1 MLLRRG
7 EFVFLAAVLVG
18 AYGVDRGITALV
30 AATCAYYA
38 ARWATRRRG
47 ETDARGNEDD
57 ERRRTTT
64 TTTTTTTRLTGG
76 GGAARRRFFLL
87 KRAIRAI
94 RRLKELREAAMKR
107 SNELRGVL
115 LEEYKIRAFQ
125 SVSLKLFDMPHQPRR
140 MRQAVRIWRA
150 WRVQTKLKAK
160 LKDIRGDGL
169 SVLHK
174 TEEDLREAMSA
185 HGLATMPPSGGAMHL
200 DPTLEALKACSAC
213 RGMSES
219 ALATLRS
226 RAKTVV
232 VRPKERVGESVA
244 RDELTVLVDGE
255 VDLRGQIEIDVSVR
269 GDVEQKAMTTLC
281 SRPGTCLNSFMDI
294 LEHIPAPAEAN
305 EGEDAARALSSP
317 SVDGLGEEST
327 PAMSLKSHDES
338 GERVRVRL
346 TFGSDH
352 ELHRR
357 DRVRVSARAAN
368 RGCVLAVFRM
378 SDYHECAG
386 TVIGTQGVALRLASG
401 FAAVCKYV
409 GMMGDMRSLW
419 VHDRGADEPQPSDS
433 DEEALVCT
441 HALSRMLDAKVVSLI
456 DTSGVIATLERH
468 GYRKRSSGAAS
479 KSGGFFARRKEKKN
493 AEPEPEPTSEV
504 SVETKVLPPGA
515 IVLQQGASAAALI
528 VERGSLEALVEA
540 VPSSRREKPPLPNS
554 SPRIRQASETP
565 IFTANVG
572 DIVGSHLLLTGQ
584 RSGLTIRAGSSGAV
598 VVLLPLSTLAR
609 LGRTRAAITHKMVV
623 SLARRVRDAPSS
635 LIWDRCGAEME
646 TLEAGE
652 ALNARAGGVHIVVT
666 GCLREQME
674 EPHGLSRANSSQNL
688 FKRRKS
694 QSGKSTAAYVPSGP
708 GYVVSPG
715 EATGEDSVLME
726 TTASRPMAA
735 TPRSRRQSLMAP
747 AARFTA
753 RAVRDSQVLWI
764 SSAGL
769 DTLAFAAPT
778 AFVRLARGLGLRQA
792 NRTAALSGTAHT
804 APLIP
809 GLVLSQKASNAPKTV
824 SVIPVTEGAA
834 VHLDEFCYS
843 LAFALSKICRARTVD
858 SACRLGELGQ
868 AAIGPLAQEATANWL
883 SQLESAY
890 DVVILKGDPFPSP
903 WCAQCARHS
912 DTILLVANANDQAPT
927 HEEGQTL
934 QDRLLHGLGETKFQR
949 VLLAQRE
956 LVLLH
961 QDADVTPK
969 DTKSWLTAFSV
980 QRHHHVAMQASSGLV
995 PSHAARLARS
1005 LRELSV
1011 GLVMGGGGARGLAH
1025 VGVLAAMEE
1034 EGVPIDAVG
1043 GTSIGAMV
1051 GGMYAR
1057 DPSALLVRIM
1067 VTKFAKEMSSAWGRV
1082 IDLTL
1087 PVVSYFTGWGMN
1099 RALGI
1104 NLGETKIEDCWLPFF
1119 CCTLDLISC
1128 MPIVHRNGT
1137 LWRYVRA
1144 SMALVGFLPP
1154 VCDTEQGQQK
1164 NMHVLVDGGYVNN
1177 LPTDVMRALGAHY
1190 VIAVDVAGEGLDGQ
1204 SLTPWGDGISGTW
1217 LLLRRLLPRWL
1228 GGGHS
1233 IPTMADMQGQL
1244 PFVTDTVKHQTRLED
1259 IDVYIRPN
1267 VSSIGIL
1274 EFNKYSA
1281 IIRHGYDIG
1290 IKMAREWKS
1299 ENPDVALLLEQG
1311 RNIRRGLT
1319 TMRSA
1324 RSGNPSATNSR
1335 ESIASDSGSDAT
1347 SAYGSAEDLHNHRHT
1362 LKPLSEGLL
1371 SEFSD
1376 DDDVHVRSLLRTNS
1390 SFASWTPAP
1399 KQKRPPD
1406 MF

>member
-419 VHDRGADEPQPSDS
+419 VHDRGADEPQPVSY
-433 DEEALVCT
+433 T
-441 HALSRMLDAKVVSLI
+441 H
-456 DTSGVIATLERH
+456 
-468 GYRKRSSGAAS
+468 
-479 KSGGFFARRKEKKN
+479 
-493 AEPEPEPTSEV
+493 
-504 SVETKVLPPGA
+504 
-515 IVLQQGASAAALI
+515 
-528 VERGSLEALVEA
+528 
-540 VPSSRREKPPLPNS
+540 
-554 SPRIRQASETP
+554 
-565 IFTANVG
+565 
-572 DIVGSHLLLTGQ
+572 
-584 RSGLTIRAGSSGAV
+584 
-598 VVLLPLSTLAR
+598 
-609 LGRTRAAITHKMVV
+609 
-623 SLARRVRDAPSS
+623 
-635 LIWDRCGAEME
+635 
-646 TLEAGE
+646 
-652 ALNARAGGVHIVVT
+652 
-666 GCLREQME
+666 
-674 EPHGLSRANSSQNL
+674 
-688 FKRRKS
+688 
-694 QSGKSTAAYVPSGP
+694 
-708 GYVVSPG
+708 
-715 EATGEDSVLME
+715 
-726 TTASRPMAA
+726 
-735 TPRSRRQSLMAP
+735 
-747 AARFTA
+747 
-753 RAVRDSQVLWI
+753 
-764 SSAGL
+764 
-769 DTLAFAAPT
+769 
-778 AFVRLARGLGLRQA
+778 
-792 NRTAALSGTAHT
+792 
-804 APLIP
+804 
-809 GLVLSQKASNAPKTV
+809 
-824 SVIPVTEGAA
+824 
-834 VHLDEFCYS
+834 
-843 LAFALSKICRARTVD
+843 
-858 SACRLGELGQ
+858 
-868 AAIGPLAQEATANWL
+868 
-883 SQLESAY
+883 
-890 DVVILKGDPFPSP
+890 
-903 WCAQCARHS
+903 
-912 DTILLVANANDQAPT
+912 
-927 HEEGQTL
+927 
-934 QDRLLHGLGETKFQR
+934 
-949 VLLAQRE
+949 
-956 LVLLH
+956 
-961 QDADVTPK
+961 
-969 DTKSWLTAFSV
+969 
-980 QRHHHVAMQASSGLV
+980 
-995 PSHAARLARS
+995 
-1005 LRELSV
+1005 
-1011 GLVMGGGGARGLAH
+1011 
-1025 VGVLAAMEE
+1025 
-1034 EGVPIDAVG
+1034 
-1043 GTSIGAMV
+1043 
-1051 GGMYAR
+1051 
-1057 DPSALLVRIM
+1057 
-1067 VTKFAKEMSSAWGRV
+1067 
-1082 IDLTL
+1082 LTL
-1087 PVVSYFTGWGMN
+1087 P
-1099 RALGI
+1099 
-1104 NLGETKIEDCWLPFF
+1104 TK
-1119 CCTLDLISC
+1119 
-1128 MPIVHRNGT
+1128 
-1137 LWRYVRA
+1137 A
-1144 SMALVGFLPP
+1144 
-1154 VCDTEQGQQK
+1154 
-1164 NMHVLVDGGYVNN
+1164 
-1177 LPTDVMRALGAHY
+1177 
-1190 VIAVDVAGEGLDGQ
+1190 
-1204 SLTPWGDGISGTW
+1204 
-1217 LLLRRLLPRWL
+1217 
-1228 GGGHS
+1228 
-1233 IPTMADMQGQL
+1233 
-1244 PFVTDTVKHQTRLED
+1244 
-1259 IDVYIRPN
+1259 
-1267 VSSIGIL
+1267 
-1274 EFNKYSA
+1274 
-1281 IIRHGYDIG
+1281 
-1290 IKMAREWKS
+1290 
-1299 ENPDVALLLEQG
+1299 
-1311 RNIRRGLT
+1311 
-1319 TMRSA
+1319 
-1324 RSGNPSATNSR
+1324 
-1335 ESIASDSGSDAT
+1335 
-1347 SAYGSAEDLHNHRHT
+1347 
-1362 LKPLSEGLL
+1362 
-1371 SEFSD
+1371 
-1376 DDDVHVRSLLRTNS
+1376 
-1390 SFASWTPAP
+1390 
-1399 KQKRPPD
+1399 
-1406 MF
+1406 